1 MDEKLYKIVAVRF
14 IWNKNLANMVL
25 MKIEK
30 SNFEN
35 VPNLISK
42 VALVSPGCFLANLDS
57 DDIEILSCLKVSNFT
72 SLLFLMLINII
83 KFVK

>member
-30 SNFEN
+30 LNFEN
-35 VPNLISK
+35 VPNLIPK
-42 VALVSPGCFLANLDS
+42 VALVSPGCFFENFDS
-57 DDIEILSCLKVSNFT
+57 NDIEILPYFKSE
-72 SLLFLMLINII
+72 
-83 KFVK
+83 